1 MVAEEGKVL
10 LDSITMLC
18 LILQGEFNYSEE
30 ILNGEL
36 ARIIYRDAAQ
46 KIKGDLTFL
55 VLRKM
60 SVLQLIIQIAL
71 VPVYTH
77 TNFQI

>member
-1 MVAEEGKVL
+1 
-10 LDSITMLC
+10 MLY

-60 SVLQLIIQIAL
+60 SVLQLIMQIGL

>member
-1 MVAEEGKVL
+1 
-10 LDSITMLC
+10 MLC

-30 ILNGEL
+30 ILSGEM

-55 VLRKM
+55 VL
-60 SVLQLIIQIAL
+60 IQ
-71 VPVYTH
+71 
-77 TNFQI
+77 

>member
-1 MVAEEGKVL
+1 
-10 LDSITMLC
+10 MLC

-30 ILNGEL
+30 ILNGEM

-55 VLRKM
+55 VLNRKFVTFNSALQYVIQLDLAPVTHQDTFKYTIS
-60 SVLQLIIQIAL
+60 SVE
-71 VPVYTH
+71 PR
-77 TNFQI
+77 

>member
-1 MVAEEGKVL
+1 
-10 LDSITMLC
+10 MLY

-60 SVLQLIIQIAL
+60 SVLQLIMQIGL

-77 TNFQI
+77 TNFEI

>member
-1 MVAEEGKVL
+1 MFF
-10 LDSITMLC
+10 STMLY

-60 SVLQLIIQIAL
+60 SVLQLIMQIGL